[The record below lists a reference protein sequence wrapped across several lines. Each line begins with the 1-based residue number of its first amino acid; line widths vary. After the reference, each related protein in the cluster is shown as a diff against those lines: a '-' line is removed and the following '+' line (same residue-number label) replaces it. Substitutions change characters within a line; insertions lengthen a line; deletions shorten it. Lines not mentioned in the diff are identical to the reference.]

1 MLVFSYLTHQ
11 PFETTGRENEYKA
24 TALRLGG
31 EWFWSPVM
39 SGHNYHLIHH
49 LYPGAPFYNYRRIF
63 ALKRDE
69 ILAREPL
76 MPPTWGLS
84 LHSAEKA
91 Q

>member
-1 MLVFSYLTHQ
+1 MT
-11 PFETTGRENEYKA
+11 N
-24 TALRLGG
+24 
-31 EWFWSPVM
+31 
-39 SGHNYHLIHH
+39 HNYHLIHH
-49 LYPGAPFYNYRRIF
+49 LYPNAPFYNYRRIM

-84 LHSAEKA
+84 PPSGSAH